1 MKVDIYYKEG
11 TRLDMESLENVSDI
25 ITYDDGID
33 FIYNNSKT
41 QYENDIKVTK
51 SIPKELIHSIVIYEF

>member
-1 MKVDIYYKEG
+1 MNVDIYYKKE
-11 TRLDMESLENVSDI
+11 TKLDIETLENVSDI

-41 QYENDIKVTK
+41 QYENNIKVTK
-51 SIPKELIHSIVIYEF
+51 SIPKELMHSIAIYDF